1 MSLLP
6 APCPMP
12 TAGRLP
18 LIAPGSHA
26 AGAMVGSD
34 ESGAGTV
41 DTDAV
46 DTNAVLTGAVRT
58 GAAAAGTG
66 RG

>member
-1 MSLLP
+1 MPLLP

-18 LIAPGSHA
+18 LIAPGSYA
-26 AGAMVGSD
+26 TGAMVGSN

-46 DTNAVLTGAVRT
+46 DTDAVRTGAVRT